1 MMTTPVQ
8 GADTGLRACI
18 PTPSGPGGRPSREAL
33 HSIPRRMC
41 SVIMT
46 DGRAASSSCLDP
58 PRARRPSSSGWF
70 E

>member
-18 PTPSGPGGRPSREAL
+18 PMPFVPGGGPSREAL

-41 SVIMT
+41 SVTMT
-46 DGRAASSSCLDP
+46 DGRAASSSCLNP
-58 PRARRPSSSGWF
+58 LRARRPSSLEWSS
-70 E
+70 